1 MREIVNK
8 HSVTNQNRAWNAH
21 RTTEE
26 KSKVALDVQRVFSR
40 SGIV

>member
-21 RTTEE
+21 RTTKE
-26 KSKVALDVQRVFSR
+26 KSKIAKDV
-40 SGIV
+40 